1 MRSVLGRTGLVAPE
15 VTGGSSADVFKIL
28 TELTLVQEEI
38 RTQTCQ
44 ASVLGR
50 RASNVFVV
58 DRHRIRSHRFCFLNV
73 WRLGHFVFSID
84 T

>member
-1 MRSVLGRTGLVAPE
+1 MRSIVGRTGLAAPE

-28 TELTLVQEEI
+28 TELTLVQEEF

-44 ASVLGR
+44 GSVIGR

-58 DRHRIRSHRFCFLNV
+58 DRYRIRSYRFCF
-73 WRLGHFVFSID
+73 
-84 T
+84 